1 MLQVRLRCDWRAREV
16 VPCTKRNVGGLFAV
30 NRDPSSSRRF
40 YGPTARLPSYE
51 DQLSSFH
58 RAFAPELERVLGT
71 LPLTPEM
78 RVLDLACGDGFY
90 ARGIAD
96 RLGPDGSVTGVD
108 LNLAYVSAA

>member
-1 MLQVRLRCDWRAREV
+1 MSGVSS
-16 VPCTKRNVGGLFAV
+16 
-30 NRDPSSSRRF
+30 PSTEIHHPRGVS
-40 YGPTARLPSYE
+40 TARQRALPSYE